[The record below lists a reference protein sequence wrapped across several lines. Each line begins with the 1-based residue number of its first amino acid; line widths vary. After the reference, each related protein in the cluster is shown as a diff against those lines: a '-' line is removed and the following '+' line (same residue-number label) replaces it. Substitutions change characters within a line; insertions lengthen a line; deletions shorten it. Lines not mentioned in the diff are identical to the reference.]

1 MGVAV
6 GVLSEHSRASPT
18 HTRIKLEEVGHACVQ
33 LFAQIQP
40 DSEAQWGMRPP
51 FASTSYCSRLGRSVL
66 EKLFAGSVR
75 ARMHAELYRLRE

>member
-1 MGVAV
+1 M
-6 GVLSEHSRASPT
+6 GVLSEHSGAPPT

-75 ARMHAELYRLRE
+75 ARMHAELHSLRE